1 MSSIVAGGIFNAMA
15 FAGAGF
21 LFSKLNKEGYKDE
34 MRRHNEA
41 MEKLTK
47 AKEEWYERNV
57 ARKDRMAQLRL
68 ELDDANKDFAET
80 NRALKTLEQATKVDR
95 EPTIHNFYE
104 PSDEM
109 KKYQYMT
116 MGIAGLASG
125 IVGTVLIKSYGL

>member
-1 MSSIVAGGIFNAMA
+1 MSSVVAGGIFNAMA

-47 AKEEWYERNV
+47 AKEAWYERDV

-68 ELDDANKDFAET
+68 ELDDANKDFA
-80 NRALKTLEQATKVDR
+80 
-95 EPTIHNFYE
+95 
-104 PSDEM
+104 
-109 KKYQYMT
+109 
-116 MGIAGLASG
+116 
-125 IVGTVLIKSYGL
+125 

>member
-1 MSSIVAGGIFNAMA
+1 MTNVVAGGIFNAVA

-21 LFSKLNKEGYKDE
+21 LFSKLNKEGYKEE

-47 AKEEWYERNV
+47 AKEAWYEREV

-68 ELDDANKDFAET
+68 ELDDANKDFDET
-80 NRALKTLEQATKVDR
+80 NRALKTLEQAGKVDR
-95 EPTIHNFYE
+95 EPTIHNFYQ

-109 KKYQYMT
+109 KKYQDLT
-116 MGIAGLASG
+116 IGVAGITSG
-125 IVGTVLIKSYGL
+125 IVGTVILKKYGL

>member
-1 MSSIVAGGIFNAMA
+1 MTSIVAGGIFNAVA

-47 AKEEWYERNV
+47 AKEAWYEREV

-95 EPTIHNFYE
+95 EPTIHNFYQ

-109 KKYQYMT
+109 KKYQDLT
-116 MGIAGLASG
+116 IGVAGITSG
-125 IVGTVLIKSYGL
+125 IVGTVLLKKYGL

>member
-1 MSSIVAGGIFNAMA
+1 MTSIVAGGSFNAVA

-47 AKEEWYERNV
+47 AKEAWYERNV

-68 ELDDANKDFAET
+68 ELDNANKDFAET

-95 EPTIHNFYE
+95 EPTIHNFY
-104 PSDEM
+104 
-109 KKYQYMT
+109 
-116 MGIAGLASG
+116 
-125 IVGTVLIKSYGL
+125 